1 MFLSELT
8 EPRLLVI
15 YPGRFQPFHKGHFWV
30 YQYLVSKFGRNNV
43 YIVTSNKVEPPKSPF
58 PFSEKSYFMQ
68 LTGVPADRIVQASQP
83 YSIKS
88 IIDTGRLQVSD
99 PANTVAI
106 FAVSEKDMQDD
117 PRFSFEPKKDGS
129 PGYYQPLKNIRDTE
143 NMDHHGYVLTVP
155 THDFTVLGQPMRSGT
170 QLRDLYAD
178 SDNRQRHLIISELFG
193 RYTREA
199 EQYMS
204 RLDRK
209 STRLNSSHIPLS
221 RMPSSA

>member
-1 MFLSELT
+1 MFINELA
-8 EPRLLVI
+8 EPQLLVI

-106 FAVSEKDMQDD
+106 FAVSEKDMAED
-117 PRFSFEPKKDGS
+117 PRFSFSPKKDGS
-129 PGYYQPLKNIRDTE
+129 PSYLQPFSGTSEHATFDK
-143 NMDHHGYVLTVP
+143 HGYVVTVP
-155 THDFTVLGQPMRSGT
+155 TFDFKVLGKPVRSATEIRAMYQQGDNET
-170 QLRDLYAD
+170 RMKLVTELYGKFSQQIFDLMNEKLGAA
-178 SDNRQRHLIISELFG
+178 NG
-193 RYTREA
+193 G
-199 EQYMS
+199 
-204 RLDRK
+204 
-209 STRLNSSHIPLS
+209 
-221 RMPSSA
+221 